1 MHAVPPVTDR
11 VPHAAV
17 ARAQANT
24 RPNHEHATGVQ
35 ALEHFLDRAIGVKVP
50 DRFLFNAMRV
60 PDRVLSTESLKGIGE
75 RIERQQIPK
84 GASA

>member
-1 MHAVPPVTDR
+1 MHAAPRVTDR

-35 ALEHFLDRAIGVKVP
+35 ALEHFLDRAISVKVP
-50 DRFLFNAMRV
+50 DRFPFNATRV
-60 PDRVLSTESLKGIGE
+60 LDRVHSTESLKGAGE